1 MQRQGE
7 VICLP
12 AICRSSQRVDL
23 QREGEP
29 FDSSPLIVSAAAL
42 RGERAYTRGKRG
54 FDLSRTA
61 DETLFF
67 CRGGETRS
75 ASSDREQIVRVLNP
89 LNHCQI
95 FDQGEANGLQKFLP
109 GFAWEGKKYISY
121 LLCSF
126 IPVTATL
133 HLFISM

>member
-42 RGERAYTRGKRG
+42 RGN
-54 FDLSRTA
+54 
-61 DETLFF
+61 
-67 CRGGETRS
+67 
-75 ASSDREQIVRVLNP
+75 VLT
-89 LNHCQI
+89 HV
-95 FDQGEANGLQKFLP
+95 ANGALIFRGRPMKPCFSVVEERRAPLR
-109 GFAWEGKKYISY
+109 
-121 LLCSF
+121 
-126 IPVTATL
+126 ATESRL
-133 HLFISM
+133 SGC

>member
-29 FDSSPLIVSAAAL
+29 FDSSPLIASAAAL
-42 RGERAYTRGKRG
+42 RGKRAYTRGKRG

-61 DETLFF
+61 DETLWRRDALRFE
-67 CRGGETRS
+67 RQR
-75 ASSDREQIVRVLNP
+75 AD
-89 LNHCQI
+89 CQ
-95 FDQGEANGLQKFLP
+95 GAEPTESLP
-109 GFAWEGKKYISY
+109 N
-121 LLCSF
+121 L
-126 IPVTATL
+126 
-133 HLFISM
+133 